1 MVNCIW
7 HLPNRPYFSS
17 TSTPLP
23 PHPQHTS
30 SKKELP
36 SGLTCLMIPTTI
48 LYKDGY
54 NNTECSN
61 NSHYTCKSRL
71 PCPLDKTNHSC
82 NLQQIH
88 KQRPQ
93 HVCVR
98 PVPTVCMCD
107 TKSVSQCMIFWESWG
122 QPVYDLLLIG
132 DLRSASVRPFVMEVI
147 RSASVQ
153 PFVYRRHDINQCI
166 AFLGEGGFMR

>member
-107 TKSVSQCMIFWESWG
+107 TKSVSQCIIFWESWG

-166 AFLGEGGFMR
+166 AFWGEGGFMR